1 MRPGD
6 NPRGARSPK
15 LANAYRSVSRALDV
29 KLRGTNQ
36 QSNTGLWHLNSAL
49 TGNVGSEF
57 NTYSPKRVSGYTL
70 GYGRINNRSGG
81 DAICGFGAR
90 VPNYMWTAGLWADG
104 TTTFTDDTTDWQDRD
119 TNDFALGTAAT
130 ANDGFCIFSDIPFNC
145 VSINV
150 TTASSGGSQV
160 GAVSYSLGT
169 GSWSS
174 AMANLFIQDGLATF
188 YGTGE
193 NLIVFSQPADWGK
206 TTGGEGTGVP
216 IGKYGIR
223 VRCTTAAT
231 NAALGLAGEVWNIY
245 LPTEKVTDNTTLE
258 YYGSPELA
266 MPYAD
271 ALGALISSVTATQS
285 HGTLVFSPGSA
296 FGGI

>member
-1 MRPGD
+1 M
-6 NPRGARSPK
+6 AS
-15 LANAYRSVSRALDV
+15 LAYRSVSRALDV

-36 QSNTGLWHLNSAL
+36 QTTTGLWHLNSAL
-49 TGNVGSEF
+49 TGNAGSEF

-70 GYGRINNRSGG
+70 GYGRIHNRSS
-81 DAICGFGAR
+81 AVAVCGFGAR

-104 TTTFTDDTTDWQDRD
+104 TTTFTDDTTDWQDTD
-119 TNDFALGTAAT
+119 TGDFALGTAAT
-130 ANDGFCIFSDIPFNC
+130 NNDGFCIFSDIPFNA

-150 TTASSGGSQV
+150 STASSGGSQV

-174 AMANLFIQDGLATF
+174 SMANLFVQDGLATF

-193 NLIVFSQPADWGK
+193 NLIVFSQPANWGK

-223 VRCTTAAT
+223 VRATTAAT
-231 NAALGLAGEVWNIY
+231 NAALGTAGEVWNVY
-245 LPTEKVTDNTTLE
+245 LPTEAVADNGVLE

-271 ALGALISSVTATQS
+271 ALAGFISVITATQS
-285 HGTLVFSPGSA
+285 HGTLVFSPGTA

>member
-1 MRPGD
+1 M
-6 NPRGARSPK
+6 
-15 LANAYRSVSRALDV
+15 ANAYRSISRALDV

-36 QSNTGLWHLNSAL
+36 QLTTGLWHVNSLL
-49 TGNVGSEF
+49 TGNVGSD
-57 NTYSPKRVSGYTL
+57 NNGNRPRVSGYTL
-70 GYGRINNRSGG
+70 GYGRIHNRSSGV
-81 DAICGFGAR
+81 AVCGFGAR

-104 TTTFTDDTTDWQDRD
+104 TTTFTDDTADWQDRD
-119 TNDFALGTAAT
+119 TNDFDLGTAAT
-130 ANDGFCIFSDIPFNC
+130 ANDGFCVFSDVPFNC
-145 VSINV
+145 VSIDV
-150 TTASSGGSQV
+150 TTASSGGSQAA
-160 GAVSYSLGT
+160 AVSYSLGT

-174 AMANLFIQDGLATF
+174 AMANLFVQDGLATF
-188 YGTGE
+188 YPTGE

-206 TTGGEGTGVP
+206 TTGAEGTNVP

-231 NAALGLAGEVWNIY
+231 NTAKGLAGEVWNIY
-245 LPTEKVTDNTTLE
+245 LPTEAVADNGVLE

-271 ALGALISSVTATQS
+271 ALAGFISSVTATQS
-285 HGTLVFSPGSA
+285 HGTLVFSPGTA